1 MRGRLLVN
9 QVWGCRIG
17 TGRPVDGRKAVVA
30 SSDGRASLPELAAA
44 LVQVG
49 VAVRDHVRAGL
60 GGAGDGVVV
69 RSEGG
74 DDIFGVDARAD
85 QVLLAGMSALADRF
99 PGTVVIEGH
108 ERPQPVGDPG
118 GPWRYLVDPLDG
130 TRPLL
135 AGKRSAWVLIG
146 AGREAATL
154 EELEL
159 SVVVEVPTRRSAVG
173 LVAWADR
180 HGRLEAFDH
189 DLLGRALPTRAE
201 LRPSTAEEVEHG
213 FVTVVRFAP
222 GFGAAIGAW
231 SDRLLN
237 GLTVFDD
244 LVPCT
249 AGQMLGLAS
258 GGDLAV
264 FDPRPHLARGSLAA
278 HPYDLAGLWV
288 ARAAGALIE
297 GLPAGPLNVPLDVDT
312 PVAWQGF
319 ANAAVAARLRV
330 HDMHAPD
337 QAGSRRPR

>member
-1 MRGRLLVN
+1 VSELPEPHLDRPALHLD
-9 QVWGCRIG
+9 
-17 TGRPVDGRKAVVA
+17 RPVPYPGRDDPLADLA
-30 SSDGRASLPELAAA
+30 RALAD
-44 LVQVG
+44 VG
-49 VAVRDHVRAGL
+49 VAVREKVRAGL
-60 GGAGDGVVV
+60 GAVGDGVVV
-69 RSEGG
+69 RAEGG
-74 DDIFGVDARAD
+74 DHIFGIDTRAD
-85 QVLLAGMSALADRF
+85 QVLLAGLDRLGERY

-108 ERPQPVGDPG
+108 ARPIPVGATG

-146 AGREAATL
+146 VGRDAVTL
-154 EELEL
+154 EDLEL
-159 SVVVEVPTRRSAVG
+159 SVVVEVPTLRAAVG

-180 HGRLEAFDH
+180 DGRLEAVDH
-189 DLLGRALPTRAE
+189 DLVGGTPPRPVH
-201 LRPSTAEEVEHG
+201 LRPSARDRVEHG

-222 GFGAAIGAW
+222 GFGAAIGSW
-231 SDRLLN
+231 SDLLLG

-264 FDPRPHLARGSLAA
+264 FDPRPHLAPGSLAA

-288 ARAAGALIE
+288 ARAAGALVE
-297 GLPAGPLNVPLDVDT
+297 ALPSGPLDVPLDVET

-319 ANAAVAARLRV
+319 ANAAVAAQLRV
-330 HDMHAPD
+330 SDMSKPGRVPAAD
-337 QAGSRRPR
+337 